1 MEQEKSCCAPA
12 PTNWE
17 RVCQTM
23 VDYISYCEKSVT
35 EAMKKETNVFAY
47 IELRANADM
56 LRRIFKRYLE
66 CK

>member
-1 MEQEKSCCAPA
+1 MEKEMCCAPA

-17 RVCQTM
+17 RVCETM
-23 VDYISYCEKSVT
+23 VSYILDCERKAR
-35 EAMKKETNVFAY
+35 EAMKKETNAFTY

-56 LRRIFKRYLE
+56 LRRIFEKYLE